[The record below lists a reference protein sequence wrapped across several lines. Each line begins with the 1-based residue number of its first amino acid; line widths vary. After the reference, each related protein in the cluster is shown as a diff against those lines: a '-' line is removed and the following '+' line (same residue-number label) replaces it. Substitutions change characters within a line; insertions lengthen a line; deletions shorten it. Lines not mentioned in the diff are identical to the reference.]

1 MRLNNQILTDAIIE
15 AAGGQEINCKTRSFG
30 QDADY
35 RFIRQGETVKKAIA
49 RLMANQSRKHKKK
62 QEHRE
67 YPEVGSFKNTAE
79 YFAMYDALNRHSYS
93 GDGLCLP
100 FTNLSDKHYAEN
112 DGQDVIDESHIL
124 ERVL

>member
-15 AAGGQEINCKTRSFG
+15 ASSGQEINYKTRTFG

-35 RFIRQGETVKKAIA
+35 RFIRRGETVKKAIA
-49 RLMANQSRKHKKK
+49 RLMANQSRKYKK
-62 QEHRE
+62 QEARE
-67 YPEVGSFKNTAE
+67 FPKIGSFKNTAE